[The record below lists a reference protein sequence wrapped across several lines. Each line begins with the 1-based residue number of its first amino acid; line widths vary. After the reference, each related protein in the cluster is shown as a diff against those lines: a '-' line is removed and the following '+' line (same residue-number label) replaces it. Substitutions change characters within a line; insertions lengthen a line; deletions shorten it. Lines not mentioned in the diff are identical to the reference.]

1 MSADHREGE
10 ALPIG
15 LVRWLAGVAPL
26 DATTGL
32 TADGALQTLH
42 AEGVI
47 TLAHE
52 RLMADSCAPCQGDP
66 DRWQEWLR
74 RMAPDAKAAAMT
86 SMVLESETRTIL
98 SALATTQSPALLLK
112 GSALAH
118 WAYPKP
124 HLRACGDVDI
134 LLSSREAAETL
145 AGALA
150 SAGYQRAATSGEL
163 VAYELMCTRQV
174 TPAWAV
180 EVDVHWRL
188 SNTTLFAEAFTFEE
202 LLAASIALPALGPNA
217 RGLGPAHALLHAA
230 MHRASNLMIGVGDR
244 LKWLYDF
251 VVLNRHL
258 TAADWARV
266 VTLARE
272 RRLAGVTLSALD
284 ATAAMFGTVF
294 PQQVLA
300 ALREAARAEPLDASR
315 LADWRYM
322 QAQTVRALPGLA
334 LKLRWLWQ
342 RLFPSRDYMAY
353 LYGSDGSYAHLM
365 GLRLRQAA
373 RKWQKPRNG

>member
-1 MSADHREGE
+1 MSTRKAELLAHLLSESGSMDGTGRGADWVS
-10 ALPIG
+10 A
-15 LVRWLAGVAPL
+15 
-26 DATTGL
+26 ATE
-32 TADGALQTLH
+32 
-42 AEGVI
+42 EGVCALLHDKLSRQDH
-47 TLAHE
+47 TAPDLTDAAREAVVLSLALEAEKRRVLAH
-52 RLMADSCAPCQGDP
+52 LA
-66 DRWQEWLR
+66 
-74 RMAPDAKAAAMT
+74 RM
-86 SMVLESETRTIL
+86 ET
-98 SALATTQSPALLLK
+98 PALLLK
-112 GSALAH
+112 GSALSH

-124 HLRACGDVDI
+124 HLRHCGDVDV
-134 LLSSREAAETL
+134 LLPSREAAETL
-145 AGALA
+145 ATELA

-174 TPAWAV
+174 TPDWAV

-202 LLAASIALPALGPNA
+202 LMTASIALPALGLNA

-244 LKWLYDF
+244 LKWLCDF
-251 VVLNRHL
+251 VVLNQHL
-258 TAADWARV
+258 SAEDWALV
-266 VTLARE
+266 VMLARD
-272 RRLAGVTLSALD
+272 RQLAGVTLSALE
-284 ATAAMFGTVF
+284 ATAAMFGTAF
-294 PQQVLA
+294 PAQVLA

-334 LKLRWLWQ
+334 PKLRWLWQ

-365 GLRLRQAA
+365 GLRLRQAL